1 MLTLEAACDNFEVKF
16 RIYHELQNASI
27 NFANTNVAWT
37 LHWKNYKN
45 EKKMALKAKYVTL
58 ILCQAIGPEI
68 NKSKIPENTLNMSRP
83 ITTG

>member
-1 MLTLEAACDNFEVKF
+1 ML
-16 RIYHELQNASI
+16 HEPSTEKI
-27 NFANTNVAWT
+27 I
-37 LHWKNYKN
+37 KMKK
-45 EKKMALKAKYVTL
+45 KKMALKAKYVTL